1 MLERLESGGSGSI
14 DWDSTKFS
22 KLPQLGRG
30 RERGEGGEGV
40 MMVIEE
46 EGVSRDGIQKLI
58 ITIKSACM
66 KFQLLKLRLVH
77 ESV

>member
-1 MLERLESGGSGSI
+1 MGALTG
-14 DWDSTKFS
+14 T
-22 KLPQLGRG
+22 QLSSQSCHNWGEV
-30 RERGEGGEGV
+30 ERGEGGEGV